1 LQRNKSAAKKKGRTM
16 NRMTQ
21 SKNSTI
27 LPVLTAL
34 ALSAV
39 TASATPNLPFQLG
52 DEGTIT
58 FTSSSTATT
67 TGTGT
72 AIQMG
77 RITSDSNLT
86 IVGEG
91 SCGNE
96 VGFAVEMQDTFTA
109 ANGDQ
114 LMTEITM
121 QLCPIAPGIYHG
133 VGTYVVTGGTGRF
146 ATATGSGVFDGTGNF
161 NTGTIICALNGT
173 ISMN

>member
-1 LQRNKSAAKKKGRTM
+1 M
-16 NRMTQ
+16 NRVTHLKQ
-21 SKNSTI
+21 II
-27 LPVLTAL
+27 LPLLTAL
-34 ALSAV
+34 ALSDM
-39 TASATPNLPFQLG
+39 TARASQNLPFRLG

-58 FTSSSTATT
+58 FTGPSTATT
-67 TGTGT
+67 AGTGN
-72 AIQMG
+72 ANQMG
-77 RITSDSNLT
+77 RIESAGSLT
-86 IVGEG
+86 IVGEA

-109 ANGDQ
+109 ANGDR
-114 LMTEITM
+114 LMTAITM

-146 ATATGSGVFDGTGNF
+146 AGATGSGVFDGTGNF